1 MVRNG
6 CDNNRHKGFTL
17 IEVLLSLGLAALVL
31 VALATAVDVHLRC
44 LQIGRTHT
52 EEAQL
57 ARAILLRI
65 EDDLHNAAVINPVD
79 STNVAPASSSG
90 SEEANTA
97 GTAGTADM
105 ADTTT
110 ETETSEE
117 STTAEEDEYPIG
129 LYGESDWM
137 QIDVR
142 RIPRLDQ
149 YDYETLPTGSELL
162 PDVVS
167 GVKTVYYMLG
177 EGTGTAPTGG
187 EYRGGLIRREVDH
200 ALTRWAEEMGNLTSV
215 NQELE
220 PIAPEVTDI
229 EFLYYDGSQL
239 LDSWDSSEM
248 GGLPLAVHVSLSIMP
263 REQFNRF
270 IDPDTDSYSLPDTN
284 VFIYSLTIALPV
296 AEGDTSSD
304 TTEDTE
310 EGTEMS
316 EGTGEEMSE

>member
-6 CDNNRHKGFTL
+6 CDNNRYKGFTL

-44 LQIGRTHT
+44 LQIGRTHA

-57 ARAILLRI
+57 ARALLLRI
-65 EDDLHNAAVINPVD
+65 EDDLRNAAVINPVD
-79 STNVAPASSSG
+79 SSNVAPASSS
-90 SEEANTA
+90 SDEESGDEGDVAMTDTA
-97 GTAGTADM
+97 TES
-105 ADTTT
+105 
-110 ETETSEE
+110 ETETSED
-117 STTAEEDEYPIG
+117 STTIEEDEYPIG

-137 QIDVR
+137 QVDVR

-149 YDYETLPTGSELL
+149 YDYETLPSGSELL

-177 EGTGTAPTGG
+177 EDTGMAPSGG

-229 EFLYYDGSQL
+229 EFRYYDGSAWV
-239 LDSWDSSEM
+239 DSWDSSEM

-263 REQFNRF
+263 RDQFNLF
-270 IDPDTDSYSLPDTN
+270 IDPDVDSYSLPETN

-296 AEGDTSSD
+296 AEGDTSSS
-304 TTEDTE
+304 TTEETE
-310 EGTEMS
+310 ESTEMS
-316 EGTGEEMSE
+316 EETEGEVMG

>member
-1 MVRNG
+1 MRNG
-6 CDNNRHKGFTL
+6 CDNNRHRGFTL

-57 ARAILLRI
+57 ARALLLRI

-79 STNVAPASSSG
+79 SSNIASASPSNDDQADGMAPASG
-90 SEEANTA
+90 D
-97 GTAGTADM
+97 ADAM
-105 ADTTT
+105 SDDSDTT
-110 ETETSEE
+110 SDD
-117 STTAEEDEYPIG
+117 STTTEEDEYPIG

-149 YDYETLPTGSELL
+149 YDYETLPSGSELL

-167 GVKTVYYMLG
+167 GIKTVYYMLG
-177 EGTGTAPTGG
+177 EDTGMASTGG
-187 EYRGGLIRREVDH
+187 EYRGGLIRREVDY
-200 ALTRWAEEMGNLTSV
+200 ALTRWAEDMGNLTSV

-229 EFLYYDGSQL
+229 EFLYYDGSGWV
-239 LDSWDSSEM
+239 DSWDSYEM

-263 REQFNRF
+263 RDQFNRF
-270 IDPDTDSYSLPDTN
+270 IDPDTDSYSLPDTDT
-284 VFIYSLTIALPV
+284 FIYSLTIALPV
-296 AEGDTSSD
+296 AEGDTSSA
-304 TTEDTE
+304 TTEETTDDTS
-310 EGTEMS
+310 GDTSNPDDLM
-316 EGTGEEMSE
+316 